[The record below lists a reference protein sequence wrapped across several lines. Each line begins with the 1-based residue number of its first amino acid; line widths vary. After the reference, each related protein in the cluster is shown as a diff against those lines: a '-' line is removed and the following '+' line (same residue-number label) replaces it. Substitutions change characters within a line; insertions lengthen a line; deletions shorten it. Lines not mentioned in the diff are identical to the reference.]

1 MQVELLKPHEH
12 AGITRN
18 PGEVIDL
25 ADDLAQWLCEIGSAR
40 PATSNSASSA
50 KSSKQ
55 SNTTQ
60 E

>member
-25 ADDLAQWLCEIGSAR
+25 AEDRAQWLCEIGSAR
-40 PATSNSASSA
+40 TATPDSTPSA
-50 KSSKQ
+50 KPSKQ
-55 SNTTQ
+55 SNPTQ